1 MAIVLALRLSGMALC
16 EFDHEHLTASHDAG
30 LTSAEQ
36 GNHAHT
42 RVAIPLVN
50 LPPMHFSEAS
60 CESPDGA
67 GFVAEI
73 SATTGAHLL
82 RLVGSLGLPPG
93 VELEV
98 GRNAAVATS
107 DLSEPRIFLPSG
119 PALLVLR
126 V

>member
-1 MAIVLALRLSGMALC
+1 MALC

-36 GNHAHT
+36 GHHAHT
-42 RVAIPLVN
+42 LVAVPLVN
-50 LPPMHFSEAS
+50 LPPMLFSEAS

-93 VELEV
+93 MEVEV
-98 GRNAAVATS
+98 ARNAAVATS
-107 DLSEPRIFLPSG
+107 GSSEPRIFLPSG